1 MLRTALTLFI
11 AIVGA
16 TALIAQPSLDP
27 PAGPIE
33 ESGRFGTLIE
43 LSQDTAPGDADSV
56 FRINEPGS
64 YVLTGDVVVPFD
76 TTGIEIASD
85 DVTLDLNGY
94 TIRGVEGSFGVGVGV
109 PDASEGAAEYSNLVV
124 RNGVI
129 RDVLTAVEVVD
140 LDVPLGT
147 AVFSVAPG
155 ATLDGLRISDCN
167 DGIDATRA
175 SISDCVIEVQR
186 RGIIN
191 PKGGVDGC
199 SVLIS
204 QGACDFGAGFEVTS
218 GRVTDTTVEL
228 GSAVEMGFPAFVVR
242 ESVVRGCTALL
253 AGNGTF
259 GFVYVNDGAS
269 VSDCV
274 VKNRSASA
282 ADTVAFLGEGVTA
295 NCTAIG
301 TSIGFQCL
309 AGVVRG
315 CAALECTVASALLP
329 GVVSDGNNF

>member
-1 MLRTALTLFI
+1 MRRTIVISLFAL
-11 AIVGA
+11 A
-16 TALIAQPSLDP
+16 TAGVIIAQPSLDP

-43 LSQDTAPGDADSV
+43 LSQTTAPGDADSV
-56 FRINEPGS
+56 FRISEPGS
-64 YVLTGDVVVPFD
+64 YILTGDVVVPFD

-109 PDASEGAAEYSNLVV
+109 PDASDGSATFSNLVV

-129 RDVLTAVEVVD
+129 RDVLTAV
-140 LDVPLGT
+140 DVIDNAL
-147 AVFSVAPG
+147 VFPSNFTSVAPG
-155 ATLDGLRISDCN
+155 ATLDGLRISDCTI
-167 DGIDATRA
+167 GIDATRA
-175 SISDCVIEVQR
+175 SISDCVIEVIQS
-186 RGIIN
+186 GIIN
-191 PKGGVDGC
+191 PKGSVDGC
-199 SVLIS
+199 NVLIS
-204 QGACDFGAGFEVTS
+204 QGAFDFGAGIEVTS

-228 GSAVEMGFPAFVVR
+228 ASGVEMGFPAFIVR

-259 GFVYVNDGAS
+259 GFVYVNDGAT

-274 VKNRSASA
+274 VKNRSTSP

-301 TSIGFQCL
+301 AFTGFQCL

-315 CAALECTVASALLP
+315 CAALECTLTSALNP